1 MARDLSIHHNSV
13 ELGYSY
19 LNEDESRQFIA
30 REFTKAITKLPP
42 NVHHAIESCFM
53 KIQQNKMSSFKN
65 DDISE
70 LQQSIQDNP
79 LKLWEFLSQELG
91 EGSMG
96 EPPRKISERLRE
108 LLQDSVVAISSEYN
122 TIHNNTV
129 TASCIN
135 VIKTALEF
143 FYVVPSADKFRE
155 INLMQE
161 VCPGQ
166 RLNYAHD
173 FVHFDTGQLSQ
184 VVYLHNTKF
193 KAKPAPSRITDWAPT
208 EVAGPIA
215 AFLQLVPDL
224 QIWHSDS
231 DDPIGILSD
240 LKQITKPDLTKSSQP
255 LIGNTTS
262 THQFNQKWAM
272 VVNKNDAFLIDR
284 ENIKI
289 YKSPESVRFHHRI
302 FTLLVL
308 YLRKNNQLNGICTL
322 AINALKINH

>member
-1 MARDLSIHHNSV
+1 
-13 ELGYSY
+13 
-19 LNEDESRQFIA
+19 
-30 REFTKAITKLPP
+30 
-42 NVHHAIESCFM
+42 
-53 KIQQNKMSSFKN
+53 
-65 DDISE
+65 
-70 LQQSIQDNP
+70 
-79 LKLWEFLSQELG
+79 
-91 EGSMG
+91 
-96 EPPRKISERLRE
+96 
-108 LLQDSVVAISSEYN
+108 
-122 TIHNNTV
+122 
-129 TASCIN
+129 
-135 VIKTALEF
+135 
-143 FYVVPSADKFRE
+143 
-155 INLMQE
+155 
-161 VCPGQ
+161 
-166 RLNYAHD
+166 
-173 FVHFDTGQLSQ
+173 
-184 VVYLHNTKF
+184 
-193 KAKPAPSRITDWAPT
+193 
-208 EVAGPIA
+208 VAGPIA